1 MRVQTETGQLK
12 LTLKDLNDRG
22 SYQENS
28 TPKRA
33 RHEKIHF
40 CSGSGRYVPVSSSI
54 SADDDEIL
62 DFLPAI
68 LSGVKANPP
77 TPPPTPPKPTP
88 PPLPPGVTVLPTQS
102 YLKDYSG
109 DLQIVGE
116 IYNNTTSSIKYVE
129 INANVF
135 NGTSLVATDF
145 TYTVRDIVPPKTK
158 ACFKIYTDYPG
169 AYTRVDFEPVSYW
182 NTSDRQPSLSLSN
195 ISKQTDYSGDIKII
209 GMIKNNESISVD
221 YPSIIGTYYNSS
233 GKVID
238 CNFTFANT
246 YPLAQGQS
254 SSFEMYTNAAANI
267 TVNYALQTDGN
278 L

>member
-1 MRVQTETGQLK
+1 MGPKNRLLATSGQRRRCNYALHNHRWTQETPQCHSGGLAWGQ
-12 LTLKDLNDRG
+12 
-22 SYQENS
+22 
-28 TPKRA
+28 
-33 RHEKIHF
+33 
-40 CSGSGRYVPVSSSI
+40 
-54 SADDDEIL
+54 
-62 DFLPAI
+62 
-68 LSGVKANPP
+68 
-77 TPPPTPPKPTP
+77 
-88 PPLPPGVTVLPTQS
+88 
-102 YLKDYSG
+102 
-109 DLQIVGE
+109 
-116 IYNNTTSSIKYVE
+116 
-129 INANVF
+129 
-135 NGTSLVATDF
+135 NGN
-145 TYTVRDIVPPKTK
+145 
-158 ACFKIYTDYPG
+158 CC
-169 AYTRVDFEPVSYW
+169 TRVDFEPVSYW

>member
-88 PPLPPGVTVLPTQS
+88 PHLPPGVTVLPTQS

-145 TYTVRDIVPPKTK
+145 TYTVRDLIPPKTK

-182 NTSDRQPSLSLSN
+182 NTSDRQPSLSLSWVYGLWN
-195 ISKQTDYSGDIKII
+195 TPSRKALLGGRWRAGSFLACAYMITPVFLVAQCRKPLQEAGLRAFSVVPGSHSG
-209 GMIKNNESISVD
+209 
-221 YPSIIGTYYNSS
+221 
-233 GKVID
+233 
-238 CNFTFANT
+238 
-246 YPLAQGQS
+246 
-254 SSFEMYTNAAANI
+254 
-267 TVNYALQTDGN
+267 VN
-278 L
+278 